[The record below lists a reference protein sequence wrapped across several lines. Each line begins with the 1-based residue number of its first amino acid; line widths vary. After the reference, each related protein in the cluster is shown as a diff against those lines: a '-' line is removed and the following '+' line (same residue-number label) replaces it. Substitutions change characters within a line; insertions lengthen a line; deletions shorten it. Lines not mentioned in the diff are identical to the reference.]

1 MEGSKKRVLIAD
13 DDPAILDVLTL
24 FLEEVGYEVESTI
37 NPETIGEFST
47 GYPDLMIL
55 DIWMSGWNGLDICR
69 TLKGQATTRQLPII
83 LFSAK
88 KEAEELAYEAGADDF
103 IAKPFN
109 LDDMLDKV
117 ERFFKDS

>member
-24 FLEEVGYEVESTI
+24 FLGEVGYEVESTT

-47 GYPDLMIL
+47 GYPDLIIL

-117 ERFFKDS
+117 ERFLKDS

>member
-24 FLEEVGYEVESTI
+24 FLGEVGYEVESTT

-47 GYPDLMIL
+47 GYPDLIIL

-69 TLKGQATTRQLPII
+69 TLKSQATTRQLPII

-117 ERFFKDS
+117 ERFLKDS